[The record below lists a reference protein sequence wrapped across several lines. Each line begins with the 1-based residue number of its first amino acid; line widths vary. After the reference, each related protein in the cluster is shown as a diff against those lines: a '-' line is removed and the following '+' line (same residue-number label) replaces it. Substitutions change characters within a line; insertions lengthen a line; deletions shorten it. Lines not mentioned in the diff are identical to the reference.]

1 MKFMSRNMR
10 NAPIP
15 ADMDENI
22 TQSGTLAVPPIMN
35 TPMVMDQSKN
45 SAAKGMR
52 GKGTGQ

>member
-1 MKFMSRNMR
+1 MKFMSRSMR

-22 TQSGTLAVPPIMN
+22 TQSGTLTVPPIMN

-45 SAAKGMR
+45 SAANGMR
-52 GKGTGQ
+52 RIPNT